1 MDLVQGE
8 PLMEPLPLSIPSTA
22 GTASTDDTGSALVT
36 APMLPLPRTTYAT
49 ASSSYTNTSTTRR
62 RQRHRSDDPVDRDG
76 RLAVVDRGGR
86 QG

>member
-1 MDLVQGE
+1 MDLVEGE
-8 PLMEPLPLSIPSTA
+8 PLMEPLPLSIPSTI
-22 GTASTDDTGSALVT
+22 GTAATNDTVALPSPPPT
-36 APMLPLPRTTYAT
+36 LPLPRTTYAT
-49 ASSSYTNTSTTRR
+49 ASSSYTTTSTSRR

>member
-8 PLMEPLPLSIPSTA
+8 LLMEPLPLSIPSTV
-22 GTASTDDTGSALVT
+22 GTAATDDTGSAPVA
-36 APMLPLPRTTYAT
+36 APYAT
-49 ASSSYTNTSTTRR
+49 ASSSYTTTTTTRR

>member
-8 PLMEPLPLSIPSTA
+8 PLMKPPPT
-22 GTASTDDTGSALVT
+22 
-36 APMLPLPRTTYAT
+36 LPLPRTTYAT
-49 ASSSYTNTSTTRR
+49 ASSSYTTTSTTRR

-86 QG
+86 QDERGLVKWFLNLKAL